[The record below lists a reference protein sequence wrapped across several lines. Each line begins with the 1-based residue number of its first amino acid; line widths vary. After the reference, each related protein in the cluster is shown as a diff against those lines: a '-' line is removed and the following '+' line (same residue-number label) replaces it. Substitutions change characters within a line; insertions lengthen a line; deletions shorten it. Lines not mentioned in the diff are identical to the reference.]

1 MTSAPLKDVE
11 DASRTDRRWPRYAV
25 IGALFLLSLIT
36 YIDRAAISSAK
47 GPMAGDLSLSDA
59 QMGLVFS
66 AFALG
71 YAAAQMPAGWLAD
84 RIGPRRALAIVVVL
98 WSALTSLTGAMRRL
112 GPLLV
117 VRFLFGI
124 AEAGAYP
131 GSARVFYNWL
141 PAGERGMANGILF
154 SGGLLGAAFAFPICV
169 WLIEHYDWRG
179 AFYILG
185 VPGVVWAVAWLT
197 WFRDHPRD
205 RIVHETTA
213 SDSASSLGTILRS
226 RGMLLAMAQ
235 YFCGNF
241 TFYICISWMHPYLIE
256 RYGLS
261 QGEAARYSMVPLLCG
276 ASANWAAGLLVD
288 ALYRSPFRRWS
299 RRIPG
304 VAGFVLAAAGI
315 LWVSAAG
322 SPTSAIVGF
331 AVATFGVEMTI
342 SPSWAFCL
350 DIGGRHSGTVS
361 AAMNMAGNFGG
372 FASTNAFPLLRR
384 LTGGPAAY
392 FQAAALLNLLA
403 VLCWQLMPAVRV
415 AAPAGVPTD
424 ARPAEEGSSR

>member
-1 MTSAPLKDVE
+1 
-11 DASRTDRRWPRYAV
+11 
-25 IGALFLLSLIT
+25 
-36 YIDRAAISSAK
+36 
-47 GPMAGDLSLSDA
+47 
-59 QMGLVFS
+59 
-66 AFALG
+66 
-71 YAAAQMPAGWLAD
+71 
-84 RIGPRRALAIVVVL
+84 
-98 WSALTSLTGAMRRL
+98 
-112 GPLLV
+112 
-117 VRFLFGI
+117 
-124 AEAGAYP
+124 
-131 GSARVFYNWL
+131 
-141 PAGERGMANGILF
+141 
-154 SGGLLGAAFAFPICV
+154 
-169 WLIEHYDWRG
+169 
-179 AFYILG
+179 
-185 VPGVVWAVAWLT
+185 
-197 WFRDHPRD
+197 
-205 RIVHETTA
+205 
-213 SDSASSLGTILRS
+213 
-226 RGMLLAMAQ
+226 
-235 YFCGNF
+235 
-241 TFYICISWMHPYLIE
+241 MHPYLIE

-384 LTGGPAAY
+384 LTGGPAVY